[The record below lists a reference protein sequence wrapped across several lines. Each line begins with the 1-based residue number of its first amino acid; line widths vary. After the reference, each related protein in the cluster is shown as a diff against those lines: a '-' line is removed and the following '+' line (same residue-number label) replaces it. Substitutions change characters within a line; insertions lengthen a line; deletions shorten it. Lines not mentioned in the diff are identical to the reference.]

1 MFGLTAVTLLNL
13 THVHNFLNSN
23 KYFCA
28 ACSDFSIDTG
38 LETKKT
44 ENWMFILKIPTLL
57 HMLTIVEYSAGK
69 G

>member
-1 MFGLTAVTLLNL
+1 MFTIFETQMNI
-13 THVHNFLNSN
+13 
-23 KYFCA
+23 FCA

-44 ENWMFILKIPTLL
+44 ENWMFILKTPTLQ
-57 HMLTIVEYSAGK
+57 HMLTTVEYSAGK